1 MLRGLLLIIAL
12 LILVAIALV
21 ATGIIDLRQTQHAQA
36 PKVELKVND
45 IDVGTTTANVAL
57 PSVEMKSRQ
66 VEVPSVT
73 IKDGNSQ

>member
-66 VEVPSVT
+66 VEVPAVT